1 MKKASDRMNEI
12 YLDHQENKIK
22 MDEIPSRKKI
32 DLNIYEDN
40 LKILKNQIKNQIE
53 KKADFRKKFEQTIT

>member
-1 MKKASDRMNEI
+1 MKKASERMNEI
-12 YLDHQENKIK
+12 YLDHKENKIK
-22 MDEIPSRKKI
+22 MDEIPSRKKT

-53 KKADFRKKFEQTIT
+53 KKADFRKKFEQTIN